1 MGLKAVVL
9 SDLHLGEYASILCD
23 QNPANP
29 PSGVDLRQPINNAID
44 TLANALFD
52 LASNG
57 GKEPPPKIKEPPVIH
72 ELVLLGDALDLTLDE
87 SKDFKVSKDNIQSL
101 LKAFTNRGL
110 DIKSIVYIPG
120 NHDYGFWTSAV
131 EEKNEEEND
140 GKPYLECPNKTNYK
154 IVEKNGNWYI
164 NDKNPLKPD
173 KDFQNC
179 FSPHEVKVFY
189 PFYTISIKDHF
200 YMFHHGHLTS
210 PLVVGKDGSKLEK
223 ARDIEKLE
231 SMVHPKVNKLWGTKA
246 KEGSLKRFCR
256 RVKEWFYKNIIL
268 PSEYIH
274 QPFSTRLNPSLVWT
288 YYKADAQGVDTE
300 ELRGNIKKFI
310 ELCNVPKLPDFQ
322 DKDVTFY
329 YVCGHTHYGGRKAK
343 PFSFAEY
350 SVKLAKLPARVQFPG
365 HLKEKI
371 RYDVDKQLLI
381 FKGSMNE
388 EERDELLKKSQDP
401 LYQQAIKRLFHN
413 SQSVYLC
420 NTGGW
425 ICPEGMFPPYAFI
438 FYISND
444 GSPGRCLLLN
454 SKFQTHQKYYD
465 PNILIQHGLV
475 KNHVG

>member
-29 PSGVDLRQPINNAID
+29 PSGVDLSQPINNAID
-44 TLANALFD
+44 DLANALFD

-57 GKEPPPKIKEPPVIH
+57 EKKSPVIKESPVIH

-101 LKAFTNRGL
+101 LNAFTKRGL
-110 DIKSIVYIPG
+110 DIESIVYIPG

-131 EEKNEEEND
+131 EEENA
-140 GKPYLECPNKTNYK
+140 GKPYLECPNKTNYN
-154 IVEKNGNWYI
+154 IVEKNSNWYI
-164 NDKNPLKPD
+164 NDKNPLKPP
-173 KDFQNC
+173 KLFQSC
-179 FSPHEVKVFY
+179 FSPYEIRVFY
-189 PFYTISIKDHF
+189 PFYTISLENHF

-223 ARDIEKLE
+223 ARDVEKLE
-231 SMVHPKVNKLWGTKA
+231 SLVHPIVNRLWGTKA
-246 KEGSLKRFCR
+246 KEGRLKRFCR

-274 QPFSTRLNPSLVWT
+274 QSSSTRLSPSLVWT

-300 ELRGNIKKFI
+300 ELQGNIKKFI
-310 ELCNVPKLPDFQ
+310 ELCNVPKLPAFQ
-322 DKDVTFY
+322 GKDAKFH
-329 YVCGHTHYGGRKAK
+329 YVCGHTHYGGRKEN
-343 PFSFAEY
+343 PFSFATKQGG
-350 SVKLAKLPARVQFPG
+350 SVCLW
-365 HLKEKI
+365 
-371 RYDVDKQLLI
+371 
-381 FKGSMNE
+381 
-388 EERDELLKKSQDP
+388 
-401 LYQQAIKRLFHN
+401 
-413 SQSVYLC
+413 

-425 ICPEGMFPPYAFI
+425 ICPEGIFPPYAFI
-438 FYISND
+438 FYICND

-454 SKFQTHQKYYD
+454 SKFQTHQEYYS

-475 KNHVG
+475 KNRVG